1 MFHMIGK
8 SSFISTDDSNAFKI
22 KMQEPTDELL
32 QKQFDVRLLWLE
44 LHDIFLICLFYQVI
58 EEEVGGNKIDG

>member
-8 SSFISTDDSNAFKI
+8 STFMSIDDSNAFKI
-22 KMQEPTDELL
+22 KMQELTDELL

-44 LHDIFLICLFYQVI
+44 LREVFLICLFYQII
-58 EEEVGGNKIDG
+58 EEEVGGNKVDG